1 MVSTNGMEYTLEE
14 FANLFGVSVGLLAV
28 ILIAVFSIVFLI
40 AIVAY
45 VLNALAIFRLAKQQ
59 NVENAWM
66 AWIPYAQQF
75 TMGKI
80 AEKCDE
86 RRGLATKPWGK
97 ILLFVAIGAAV
108 AGALLGGIGS
118 FLSVII
124 PILGAPFTMLA
135 SLVSWAPLVI
145 LYICCWKVFR
155 EYFTEPV
162 HIVLLVVSI
171 VLSAQS
177 IILLIASFCKPNPA
191 IDEVVEDS
199 VASYF

>member
-1 MVSTNGMEYTLEE
+1 MVSTNGMEYTLDE

-97 ILLFVAIGAAV
+97 ILLFVSIGAAV

>member
-75 TMGKI
+75 TMGKS
-80 AEKCDE
+80 AETCDE

-97 ILLFVAIGAAV
+97 ILLFVSIGAAV
-108 AGALLGGIGS
+108 AGALFGGIGS

>member
-1 MVSTNGMEYTLEE
+1 MSMGMGMDE
-14 FANLFGVSVGLLAV
+14 FADLFGVSVGLLVA
-28 ILIAVFSIVFLI
+28 IFIAVFSIVFLI

-118 FLSVII
+118 FLNALI
-124 PILGAPFTMLA
+124 PILGVPFTMLA

-171 VLSAQS
+171 VLSAHS

>member
-40 AIVAY
+40 ASVAY

-177 IILLIASFCKPNPA
+177 IILLIASVCKPNPA